1 MRGRGFW
8 PAFWFFAT
16 FIVVSVDYMFD
27 VASGER
33 QLAGAI
39 FDSIFYGVGIGALV
53 AAFSWGVVR
62 DNPRY
67 RKNDPD

>member
-16 FIVVSVDYMFD
+16 FIVVSVDNMFD

-33 QLAGAI
+33 QLTGAV
-39 FDSIFYGVGIGALV
+39 FDSVFYGVGIGALV
-53 AAFSWGVVR
+53 AAGVWGVVR
-62 DNPRY
+62 DSPRY
-67 RKNDPD
+67 RDRE